1 MITSRSRRRT
11 HDSGADLGQQAL
23 MAEWL
28 RVVKAAHAG
37 DAGRGFAIVASEV
50 KKLADTTT
58 HATEQITEQVH
69 TLQAATR
76 ASAALMDSVETTV
89 QEMSPMAEAIRI
101 AVDGSSAGS
110 AYADEVGQI
119 MGLAKMAEL
128 LRSEV
133 CSFLAHMRNPA
144 G

>member
-1 MITSRSRRRT
+1 MVKLI
-11 HDSGADLGQQAL
+11 SGIASQTQLLAL
-23 MAEWL
+23 NATIE
-28 RVVKAAHAG
+28 AAHAG

-101 AVDGSSAGS
+101 AVYGSRAGS
-110 AYADEVGQI
+110 AYA
-119 MGLAKMAEL
+119 
-128 LRSEV
+128 
-133 CSFLAHMRNPA
+133 
-144 G
+144 